1 MARLDSSGKP
11 IPRFGWLA
19 GLLGSLTPFLLFA
32 AAVAWFG
39 KDG

>member
-1 MARLDSSGKP
+1 LDSSGKL
-11 IPRFGWLA
+11 IPRYGWIV
-19 GLLGSLTPFLLFA
+19 GLLASLTPFLLFA